1 MTRVN
6 LVPPEE
12 LTDQHL
18 FAEFRELKM
27 IPKSLARSIR
37 ARGVDGVVKMIPVA
51 FTLGKG
57 HVSFFYDKGAYLGDR
72 YERLRIELSRREV
85 NFDRSS
91 LLDPDKVFTEH
102 FGLAGFWTPPLEA
115 LALIRA
121 RITEKIAMK
130 PAWYRMR
137 GVPLAC
143 PKNGRAYH
151 S

>member
-6 LVPPEE
+6 LVPAEE

-37 ARGVDGVVKMIPVA
+37 ARGLEGVVKMIPAA

-72 YERLRIELSRREV
+72 YERLRIELSRRGV

-91 LLDPDKVFTEH
+91 RLDPDGVYSEH
-102 FGLAGFWTPPLEA
+102 HATLAGFWTPPPEA
-115 LALIRA
+115 LVLIRE
-121 RITEKIAMK
+121 RIASRIAMK

-137 GVPLAC
+137 GKPLEL
-143 PKNGRAYH
+143 
-151 S
+151 